1 MRIEIT
7 VEGQEPV
14 THKLVKEKTLLGS
27 GQECDLIVEAEGLS
41 RKHLMI
47 LAEGDQFFVV
57 DQGSTNGAFI
67 NEERLVPGQRA
78 SFTSFFPVKLGA
90 LVTLA
95 LLSDEESAKTFDF
108 ASDLASK
115 EKTSPGRTSPGIPV
129 AEGKTPA
136 MSRAGFSTAPTA
148 AKRPARGEGGRPGRK
163 SSAEQEDSQSQLIKI
178 LAFVVAVGG
187 SALFFYMKED
197 PAEIAAAQQAAV
209 AVAPKPPEVK
219 LSDFEIRP
227 LKPTGLERAPM
238 ALSELKCSTEEE
250 LLLCRGLGLPVE
262 GYGLSGAV
270 FAQTYMTVVLP
281 ALKGE
286 ELATY
291 FAKDATWDDAVKTKM
306 QNVTDPRDLIAMFIV
321 NSPLDV
327 WARLNGEK
335 KWMYVLF
342 VSNSGVREGDL
353 WVADLT
359 YLRSLGPKP
368 EEFYTIQRNFR
379 AMGAETLAPLAG
391 LFRRVPEAAPADTL
405 AP

>member
-14 THKLVKEKTLLGS
+14 THKLQKEKTLLGS
-27 GQECDLIVEAEGLS
+27 GQECDVQIEAESLS
-41 RKHLMI
+41 RKHLLI
-47 LAEGDQFFVV
+47 IAEGDQFFVV

-90 LVTLA
+90 HVTLA
-95 LLSDEESAKTFDF
+95 LLSDEESGKTFDF
-108 ASDLASK
+108 AKDLASSK
-115 EKTSPGRTSPGIPV
+115 EKTSPGRTSPGMPI
-129 AEGKTPA
+129 AEVKSGNTTR
-136 MSRAGFSTAPTA
+136 SGFSAVPGA
-148 AKRPARGEGGRPGRK
+148 SKRVPRSEARPSRK
-163 SSAEQEDSQSQLIKI
+163 SATEIEDSQSQLIKI

-197 PAEIAAAQQAAV
+197 PAEIAAAQQAAIV
-209 AVAPKPPEVK
+209 EVPKPPEVK
-219 LSDFEIRP
+219 LSDFEI
-227 LKPTGLERAPM
+227 KPVKPPGLERAPM

-250 LLLCRGLGLPVE
+250 LMLCRGFGLPVE
-262 GYGLSGAV
+262 GYGLTGAY
-270 FAQTYMTVVLP
+270 FGTTYINVVLP

-286 ELATY
+286 EIAAY
-291 FAKDATWDDAVKTKM
+291 FAKDSNWDDTVKTKM

-335 KWMYVLF
+335 RWFYVLF
-342 VSNSGVREGDL
+342 VNGSGSREGDL

-368 EEFYTIQRNFR
+368 EEFYTLQRNFR
-379 AMGAETLAPLAG
+379 TMGAEALAPLGG
-391 LFRRVPEAAPADTL
+391 LFRRVPNAPATDV